1 MATQFPMQARRGDPE
16 EGYLVVQQ
24 MVLFLR
30 DVFDK
35 AMAGQARGTA
45 TIVQSTTSVNVS
57 LPSAVGAVYSVALAP
72 LNDPVGRYW
81 VTSKTTS
88 GFTINLSAAAPVG
101 GVAFDWIVRGG

>member
-1 MATQFPMQARRGDPE
+1 MQARRGDPE

-35 AMAGQARGTA
+35 FAQASARGVS
-45 TIVQSTTSVNVS
+45 TIVQGTTTVNAS
-57 LPSAVGAVYSVALAP
+57 LPAAVGATYSVALAP

-81 VTSKTTS
+81 VTNKTSS

-101 GVAFDWIVRGG
+101 GVAFDWVVRGA

>member
-24 MVLFLR
+24 MVLYLR

-35 AMAGQARGTA
+35 AMAGQARGSA
-45 TIVQSTTSVNVS
+45 LIVQSATTVSVS
-57 LPSAVGAVYSVALAP
+57 IPAAVGAVYSIAVVP

-81 VTSKTTS
+81 VSGKTTS
-88 GFTINLSAAAPVG
+88 GFTINLSTAAPVG